1 MIPVHWIVLA
11 VIFAFAAG
19 WLLRGDC
26 DEQSKIATRLNPM
39 FKRDFKSKQGD

>member
-26 DEQSKIATRLNPM
+26 DEQRQDQDAH
-39 FKRDFKSKQGD
+39 KSHVREDT